1 MRYFKY
7 ILMLTLV
14 FTACKSKKL
23 VLDANV
29 EAKEISVNKVVRKHI
44 AANFKKETID
54 AKFKA
59 NFNDGKT
66 NQSITVYL
74 KITKDKEIFL
84 KGTKFITVF
93 KAKITPTS
101 IAYYSPYAKNYFEG
115 DFKMLKKILG
125 TEINYEQLQSL
136 FLGEAMLD
144 VKKNKQNVEI
154 VNNSYILTPTAKD
167 LLANVVTAVNPN
179 HFKLDFQAIASPI
192 KKESLEI
199 KYPSYKLIDNVVF
212 PAEINIT
219 AKQVSKTTKID
230 FTLKS
235 VEFNTV
241 LNTSFSLPKGY
252 KRINL

>member
-1 MRYFKY
+1 MRYLKY
-7 ILMLTLV
+7 VLMLTLV

-29 EAKEISVNKVVRKHI
+29 KAKEISANKVVRKHV

-66 NQSITVYL
+66 KQSITVYL

-125 TEINYEQLQSL
+125 TEINFEQLQSL
-136 FLGEAMLD
+136 FLGQAMLNL
-144 VKKNKQNVEI
+144 KKNKQSVEI
-154 VNNSYILTPTAKD
+154 VNNSYVLSPVVKD
-167 LLANVVTAVNPN
+167 VVVNVFTAVNPN
-179 HFKLDFQAIASPI
+179 HFKLDFQAITSPL
-192 KKESLEI
+192 KKENLKI
-199 KYPSYKLIDNVVF
+199 KYPSYKLIDNTVF
-212 PAEINIT
+212 PSEINIT
-219 AKQVSKTTKID
+219 AKQINKTTKID

-235 VEFNTV
+235 VEFNTA